1 MRKYPRLRAVM
12 EQRHT
17 AYARSRALVFERE
30 AAGMTVVIC
39 PEKPLPID
47 RVTHDPAKLHE
58 TYVMGRRAGKAALP
72 AVRAMLAGEGT

>member
-1 MRKYPRLRAVM
+1 
-12 EQRHT
+12 
-17 AYARSRALVFERE
+17 
-30 AAGMTVVIC
+30 MTVVIC